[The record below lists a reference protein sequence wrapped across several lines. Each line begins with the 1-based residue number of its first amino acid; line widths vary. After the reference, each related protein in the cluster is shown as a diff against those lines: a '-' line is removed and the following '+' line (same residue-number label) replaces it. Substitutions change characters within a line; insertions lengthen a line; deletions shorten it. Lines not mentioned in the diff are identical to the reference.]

1 MRTKSIRKQKEED
14 LIRHIFQ
21 LESRLFKKTVSY
33 QLIEQNS
40 NDRCFNLN
48 EYRQLHSDVF
58 SVYLKLISIIWNA
71 CTQLT
76 HDDIIFC
83 CLTKLGL
90 NNSEISCCIG
100 SVNKQTINQRKYRI
114 KKKML
119 EAKREDIFNLIFEL
133 EGI

>member
-1 MRTKSIRKQKEED
+1 M
-14 LIRHIFQ
+14 HIFQ
-21 LESRLFKKTVSY
+21 LESQLFKNTVSY

-40 NDRCFNLN
+40 SGRCFNLN

-58 SVYLKLISIIWNA
+58 RVYQKLISMIWNA

-76 HDDIIFC
+76 HEDIVFC

-90 NNSEISCCIG
+90 SDSEICCCIG
-100 SVNKQTINQRKYRI
+100 CVNKQTINQRKYRI

-119 EAKREDIFNLIFEL
+119 EVEREDVFNLIFEI
-133 EGI
+133 EGV